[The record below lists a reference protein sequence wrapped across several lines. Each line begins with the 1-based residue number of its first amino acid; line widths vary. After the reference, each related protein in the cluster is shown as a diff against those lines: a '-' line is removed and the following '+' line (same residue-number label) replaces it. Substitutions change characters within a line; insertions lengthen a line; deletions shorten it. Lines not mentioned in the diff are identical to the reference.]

1 MLKCHEVTAL
11 ASDWLDGELTT
22 SERIKVRLHLM
33 MCRHCRN
40 LMDGLATTQ
49 RILTER
55 AASES
60 EVPDQLL
67 QRTTRALDARLSEQG
82 SAGAA
87 NPDSSD
93 TVAGVACNDPV
104 FYPVQEASDGKVRAI
119 FDEIRQREGYVPNLF
134 RAYAHNPDLLEQAWN
149 RVKSL
154 MYRGELSPRLKNAIA
169 TIVSH
174 DNGCDYCV
182 AHHKQM
188 LKTLGVDPRDLSTFM
203 ATSKPAFLDRRE
215 ALLLQLAR
223 EANRNPHGMSL
234 DLIRSARE
242 AGASDSE
249 IMEAIGVMELYSSF
263 NRMLDSL
270 KVPLEP
276 GMASE
281 L

>member
-1 MLKCHEVTAL
+1 MLKCRDVTAM

-22 SERIKVRLHLM
+22 TERMKVRLHLM

-40 LMDGLATTQ
+40 LVDGLAATEQ
-49 RILTER
+49 ILNRRLDSETAVSDQFLER
-55 AASES
+55 TA
-60 EVPDQLL
+60 
-67 QRTTRALDARLSEQG
+67 TALDARLSQG
-82 SAGAA
+82 PSQGPRADASGAVSDAAG
-87 NPDSSD
+87 
-93 TVAGVACNDPV
+93 NDPV
-104 FYPVQEASDGKVRAI
+104 FHPLQEPSDEKVRAI
-119 FDEIRQREGYVPNLF
+119 FGEIREKEGYVPNLF

-149 RVKSL
+149 RVNSL
-154 MYRGELSPRLKNAIA
+154 MYNGQLSPRLKNAIA

-182 AHHKQM
+182 AHHKRM

-203 ATSKPAFLDRRE
+203 ATSEPNFLDPMD
-215 ALLLQLAR
+215 AQLLQLAR
-223 EANRNPHGMSL
+223 EANRNPHGLSP
-234 DLIRSARE
+234 DLIANARE
-242 AGASDSE
+242 AGASDSV

-276 GMASE
+276 EMASE